1 MKNYMHLKWE
11 EKNQQNKSRN
21 PKLESRTTEIKNQME
36 SNKQIAFSSTK
47 VIISKSNTNRN
58 GVILTI
64 PYLHADVVI
73 AIEET

>member
-21 PKLESRTTEIKNQME
+21 QKLESRKTEIKNQME

-47 VIISKSNTNRN
+47 VIVSKSNTNRN
-58 GVILTI
+58 GVKFTI
-64 PYLHADVVI
+64 S
-73 AIEET
+73 